1 MCITGSLEALAH
13 ATPGFGL
20 ILYLPFFLQT
30 TMPTVL
36 RLISS
41 MATKALLA
49 DLVSLYQTQNP
60 DVRVQVESVGGV
72 DAAKRVQAGENF
84 DGVVLASDAIDK
96 LITSGHV
103 LAGSRVDLVLS
114 GVAVAVPAGQTAP
127 DISTEAALKA
137 AILAAPSLG
146 YSTGPS
152 GVQLAKQFEVWGIT
166 EQIQDRIVQ
175 AKPGVPVGALI
186 AQGEV
191 ALGFQQLSEMRGVAG
206 ITVLG
211 PLPAAVQITTTFSGS
226 VAASS
231 TQTEAVRAL
240 LAFWAS
246 PACKTLKVEHG
257 MHAA

>member
-1 MCITGSLEALAH
+1 M
-13 ATPGFGL
+13 
-20 ILYLPFFLQT
+20 T
-30 TMPTVL
+30 TL

-41 MATKALLA
+41 MATKPLLA
-49 DLVSLYQTQNP
+49 DLVALYRTHNL
-60 DVRVQVESVGGV
+60 DVDVLVESVGGV
-72 DAAKRVQAGENF
+72 DAAKRVQAGEAF
-84 DGVVLASDAIDK
+84 DGVVLASDAIDR
-96 LITSGHV
+96 LVASGQV
-103 LAGSRVDLVLS
+103 LAGSRVNLVLS
-114 GVAVAVPAGQTAP
+114 GVAVAVAAGQMAP

-152 GVQLAKQFEVWGIT
+152 GVQLAKQFEAWGIT
-166 EQIQDRIVQ
+166 EQIKDRIVQ
-175 AKPGVPVGALI
+175 AKPGVPVGALL

-211 PLPAAVQITTTFSGS
+211 PLPEAVQITTTFSGS

-231 TQTEAVRAL
+231 SQTEAMRAL

-246 PACKTLKVEHG
+246 PACKTLKEEHG
-257 MHAA
+257 MRAA